1 MADRPGAVRLLPGP
15 VAGEREHEVVFG
27 ISEGPGVTPSGAD
40 AMARPGPSALHRAA
54 LRALTGDPRA
64 VDDLL
69 RSVRSSVFRYCRARL
84 GSMPGAEQ
92 AAEDAAQE
100 VCLTVLGALPT
111 YQETGRPFEAFLYTI
126 ASRRVADA
134 MRASYRGP
142 VSVDVV
148 PDHVDA
154 GPTPEAAVLRLADA
168 DRVRELL
175 SRLPD
180 HQRELLTLRVAVGL
194 SAEEVGLAL
203 GMTPGAVRVA
213 QHRALRRLR
222 EIAAEAS

>member
-1 MADRPGAVRLLPGP
+1 MA
-15 VAGEREHEVVFG
+15 FG
-27 ISEGPGVTPSGAD
+27 ITDGRGVTPSDPD
-40 AMARPGPSALHRAA
+40 AMAPAGPSALHRAA
-54 LRALTGDPRA
+54 VRALSGDPQA

-69 RSVRSSVFRYCRARL
+69 RAVRSLVFRYCRARL
-84 GSMPGAEQ
+84 GSLPGAEQ

-111 YQETGRPFEAFLYTI
+111 YRDTGRPFEAFVYTI
-126 ASRRVADA
+126 ASRRVADV
-134 MRASYRGP
+134 MRAAYRGP
-142 VSVDVV
+142 VSVEEV
-148 PDHVDA
+148 PDDVDA

-168 DRVRELL
+168 ERARDLL

-180 HQRELLTLRVAVGL
+180 QQRELLTLRVAVGL

-203 GMTPGAVRVA
+203 DMSAGAVRVA

-222 EIAAEAS
+222 ELAEAER

>member
-1 MADRPGAVRLLPGP
+1 MDVPGAPLRRREQD
-15 VAGEREHEVVFG
+15 VAFG
-27 ISEGPGVTPSGAD
+27 ITDGRGVTPPDPD
-40 AMARPGPSALHRAA
+40 AMAPAGASALHQAAVRAIS
-54 LRALTGDPRA
+54 GEPRA

-69 RSVRSSVFRYCRARL
+69 RAVRSLVFRYCRARL
-84 GSMPGAEQ
+84 GSLPGAEQ

-111 YQETGRPFEAFLYTI
+111 YRDTGRPFEAFVYTI
-126 ASRRVADA
+126 ASRRVADV
-134 MRASYRGP
+134 MRAAYRGP
-142 VSVDVV
+142 VSVEEV
-148 PDHVDA
+148 PDDVDA

-168 DRVRELL
+168 ERARDLL
-175 SRLPD
+175 SHLPD
-180 HQRELLTLRVAVGL
+180 QQRELLTLRVAVGL

-222 EIAAEAS
+222 ELAEAQR